1 MYEYFL
7 FDRQIVSR
15 AGEERAEVLPR
26 ISYLVVDAIDRSVRS
41 IAVQLRKLAT
51 VVVARHRQFE
61 AGRSTAL
68 ALSKLDDRML
78 RDIGV
83 AREEIWSVAQGLK
96 PWAEL
101 ENFVLSDPAAV
112 GPAEPPA
119 EEFIWRKAA

>member
-7 FDRQIVSR
+7 IDRQIISR
-15 AGEERAEVLPR
+15 AGEERTEVLPR
-26 ISYLVVDAIDRSVRS
+26 IAYLAIDAIDRSVRS
-41 IAVQLRKLAT
+41 VAGHLRKVASS
-51 VVVARHRQFE
+51 VVARHRQFV

-83 AREEIWSVAQGLK
+83 AREEIWSVTQGLK

-101 ENFVLSDPAAV
+101 EIFVMSDPVAV
-112 GPAEPPA
+112 APVKQPA
-119 EEFIWRKAA
+119 EEITWRKAA